1 MTSVG
6 TVTIKTIA
14 TVLNLS
20 LTTVSRVLNGSSEKH
35 RISQKTQ
42 EIVIQKAKELGY
54 IPNMAA
60 KTLRNSQSKS
70 IGLLLPSL
78 DNPFFSQIASTVTK
92 ALYAKGYVVLISD
105 CNNNVEEELKN
116 LNSLIGQNLEGLLII
131 PSGDNSN
138 FNLLSRLNFPILFI
152 DREIIGLDHSYV
164 GTDHY
169 NSIYKLINY
178 LYKRGHRRIACIQGD
193 SKVSSNSLR
202 VKGYNDFVSY
212 HNLSF
217 SYLDGDNF
225 TAENGYK
232 CAKKMIESGLQPSAI
247 IAFSD
252 TILLGVLRALKE
264 HNWKIPLDVS
274 VVSID
279 NSPYLDF
286 LEVPITSISQPI
298 LAIAEKS
305 SEVILN
311 MISSENFISGS
322 ASILLDSII
331 VERNSVNIINK

>member
-1 MTSVG
+1 MTSIG

-14 TVLNLS
+14 AVLNLS

-60 KTLRNSQSKS
+60 KTLRSSQSKT

-105 CNNNVEEELKN
+105 CNNNVKEELKN

-131 PSGDNSN
+131 PCGDKSN
-138 FNLLSRLNFPILFI
+138 FNLLPSLNFPILFI
-152 DREIIGLDHSYV
+152 DREITGLDYFYV

-169 NSIYKLINY
+169 TSSYKLINY
-178 LYKRGHRRIACIQGD
+178 LYERGHRKIACVQGD
-193 SKVSSNSLR
+193 INVSSNSLR
-202 VKGYNDFVSY
+202 VKGYNDFISY
-212 HNLSF
+212 HNLTF
-217 SYLDGDNF
+217 SYVAGDNF
-225 TAENGYK
+225 TAENGYN
-232 CAKKMIESGLQPSAI
+232 CIKKMIVSGLRPSAI

-252 TILLGVLRALKE
+252 TILLGILRALKE
-264 HNWKIPLDVS
+264 HNWKVPIDVS

-279 NSPYLDF
+279 NSQYLDF

-298 LAIAEKS
+298 LTIAEKS
-305 SEVILN
+305 SEALLN
-311 MISSENFISGS
+311 MISAENYKNCS

-331 VERNSVNIINK
+331 VERDSVSTIDK